1 MYSKYQSYSTT
12 QKKVTTLLRDANHV
26 AHYAIPVAQ
35 DAIFL
40 VRDSLKTVS
49 TWILCHGHN
58 SSAISRIDGK
68 AFLWLAR
75 EHSFTPVTCR
85 LLHNIKIRSLVRWF
99 SRYAILIT
107 QETRRDW

>member
-26 AHYAIPVAQ
+26 ARYAIPVAQ

-40 VRDSLKTVS
+40 VRDGLKTVS
-49 TWILCHGHN
+49 TLTLCHGHN

-68 AFLWLAR
+68 ALLWLPR
-75 EHSFTPVTCR
+75 EHSFTSATCR
-85 LLHNIKIRSLVRWF
+85 
-99 SRYAILIT
+99 
-107 QETRRDW
+107 